1 LLANNPNQMTRNQIG
16 DLPNF
21 FDRYILLTAES
32 QSLLEALEEFSP
44 KKVFSDIEKYKSI
57 GDLIYAPNKWIL
69 KDILQHCID
78 TERIMSY
85 RALCFA
91 RNDDTILPGFEE
103 GLYAKNTNLNKRSM
117 ESLIEEFA
125 VLRQSTILLFK
136 NMNKTM
142 LLRKGTANMT
152 RISPLSLGF
161 VIVGHAKHHQNI
173 IRERYYALA

>member
-1 LLANNPNQMTRNQIG
+1 MTRIQIG

-21 FDRYILLTAES
+21 FDRYILLSSES
-32 QSLLEALEEFSP
+32 QDIIEGLESSSP
-44 KKVFSDIEKYKSI
+44 EKLFGDLEKYRAI
-57 GDLIYAPNKWIL
+57 GDKLYAPNKWSI

-91 RNDDTILPGFEE
+91 RNDDNILPGFEE
-103 GLYAKNTNLNKRSM
+103 GLYAKNTNLENRSV
-117 ESLIEEFA
+117 ESLIEEFTI
-125 VLRQSTILLFK
+125 LRKSTIMLFTY
-136 NMNKTM
+136 MDKTM

-161 VIVGHAKHHQNI
+161 VIVGHAKHHESI
-173 IRERYYALA
+173 IRERYYSLA